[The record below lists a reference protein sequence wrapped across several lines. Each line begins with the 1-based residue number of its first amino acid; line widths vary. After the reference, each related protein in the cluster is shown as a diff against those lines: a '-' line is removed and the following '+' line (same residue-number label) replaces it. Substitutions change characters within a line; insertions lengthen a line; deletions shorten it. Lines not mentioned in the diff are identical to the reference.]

1 MTNNL
6 MRNHLSRAAF
16 RGVRGVQTSDIHFYP
31 RQKKGNEMKKSRSPD
46 RRHIRR
52 CPTGRESMRKTA
64 LVPAAVLTAG
74 VVCASPAHALPIY
87 DWVGNPPTGGMVVQS
102 GGPKMGVQAEA
113 HIINDQYVMHMTA
126 SNGCDEQWFPTGV
139 GTYVQANGA
148 VSGFINIRVNAGQGP
163 GCQPADM
170 VSSNF
175 EPTGGGNY
183 NMVVTE
189 TPDVGGPDGQAVWIL
204 HGHDG

>member
-1 MTNNL
+1 
-6 MRNHLSRAAF
+6 
-16 RGVRGVQTSDIHFYP
+16 
-31 RQKKGNEMKKSRSPD
+31 
-46 RRHIRR
+46 
-52 CPTGRESMRKTA
+52 MRKTA

-87 DWVGNPPTGGMVVQS
+87 DWVGDPPSGGMMVLV
-102 GGPKMGVQAEA
+102 GGPNTFAHAEA

-139 GTYVQANGA
+139 GTSVDANGA

-175 EPTGGGNY
+175 YPQGGGNY
-183 NMVVTE
+183 TMNVYE
-189 TPDVGGPDGQAVWIL
+189 TPDVGGANGDAHWL
-204 HGHDG
+204 LYGHDG